1 MFAASWSVVD
11 LFGGVQIWHEQSREL
26 TTSEPLNNVLLSTT
40 SAGLVTFVAG
50 HIGGAGFAVSAL
62 LTALVVAAAWWTL
75 TGARAQRAVPSFKA
89 VQVVDG
95 SPSEIFVYLMG
106 IKNYCVWDAS
116 VETAEV
122 VHTIDDHSDIIH
134 IVYRPVW
141 MWPM

>member
-11 LFGGVQIWHEQSREL
+11 LFGGVQIWREQSREL
-26 TTSEPLNNVLLSTT
+26 TASEPLNNVLLSTT

-75 TGARAQRAVPSFKA
+75 TGARAKRAVPSFKA

-95 SPSEIFVYLMG
+95 SPSEIFKSC
-106 IKNYCVWDAS
+106 IRS
-116 VETAEV
+116 T
-122 VHTIDDHSDIIH
+122 TIPILSTLSIDPCGCGQ
-134 IVYRPVW
+134 YG
-141 MWPM
+141 